1 MQASPFQNR
10 DVHILLQN
18 ENGPCPLLAASNC
31 LLLKGLVTLPDRA
44 IRNSVT
50 SLEDITNML
59 ANYALYRQ
67 TSQQSTED
75 EDSFHN
81 QFNLN
86 EFMNYIPNFQYGM
99 DVNPKFTL
107 GCQGYEFTAETS
119 VLSDMLGCKLVH
131 GWLIDP
137 IENESTSIAAGTKSY
152 NELMDRAIL
161 GKEAELQVSNL
172 QTEIESLL
180 SHYPHLDDLKTGPP
194 DLVDSSPDIVAFL
207 AAREELLRL
216 KRRQDEAQEIA
227 TTSHLIE
234 NFFAETSHQLTI
246 YGLEQLHATFS
257 DKEIGILFRNNHFST
272 IARNGENL
280 YLLVT
285 DLGYANAVNIVWEK
299 LDVVDGDTEFCDSLF
314 KCNTTASIV
323 QAGSTLTPEQL
334 MLASE
339 QNDADF
345 QLALQLSL
353 HGDACTVPTESDKNH
368 SEILSSTVETESR
381 EGNGSDG
388 KHVNFQGTVVSIP
401 GGPENARIELG
412 VPVNVYSPSEAADRL
427 LAMQL
432 QENQVGES
440 ISNAEDEASINLARQ
455 LQRQEEDRFARLN
468 TGRPLQS
475 LSGSN
480 GQVPSSSNCSV
491 M

>member
-1 MQASPFQNR
+1 
-10 DVHILLQN
+10 LQN

-44 IRNSVT
+44 MRNGVT

-67 TSQQSTED
+67 TSRQSTKE
-75 EDSFHN
+75 EESFHN

-107 GCQGYEFTAETS
+107 GCQGYEFTAELS

-137 IENESTSIAAGTKSY
+137 IENESTSIAAGSKSY

-161 GKEAELQVSNL
+161 GKEAELQVSKL
-172 QTEIESLL
+172 QTEIEKLLVQYPRLGDLYASL
-180 SHYPHLDDLKTGPP
+180 P
-194 DLVDSSPDIVAFL
+194 DLLDNFPDSVAFI
-207 AAREELLRL
+207 AAREELLHL
-216 KRRQDEAQEIA
+216 KRRLDEAQEIA
-227 TTSHLIE
+227 TASHLIE

-246 YGLEQLHATFS
+246 YGLEQLHASFS

-280 YLLVT
+280 YLLIT

-314 KCNTTASIV
+314 KCNTNTSNI

-334 MLASE
+334 MLASG

-353 HGDACTVPTESDKNH
+353 HGDSCTIPSLSGQNH
-368 SEILSSTVETESR
+368 SKILSSTVEKESHEQTGPDVR
-381 EGNGSDG
+381 
-388 KHVNFQGTVVSIP
+388 HVSFQGTVVSIP
-401 GGPENARIELG
+401 DGPENTRIELG
-412 VPVNVYSPSEAADRL
+412 VPVNISSQSEAADRL

-432 QENQVGES
+432 QEIQDGDP
-440 ISNAEDEASINLARQ
+440 ISNSGDEASINLARQ
-455 LQRQEEDRFARLN
+455 LQQQEEDRFARLN
-468 TGRPLQS
+468 ISRPPQ
-475 LSGSN
+475 
-480 GQVPSSSNCSV
+480 PSSNCSV